1 MIPPILLGNK
11 FEWFEAPL
19 GWTTEIFEGASM
31 AKGFLFLK
39 ILNVTSW
46 HPMCLYANFSGC
58 CSLAEQGGLRVFE
71 IS

>member
-39 ILNVTSW
+39 NFKRNILA
-46 HPMCLYANFSGC
+46 PY
-58 CSLAEQGGLRVFE
+58 VF
-71 IS
+71 IC